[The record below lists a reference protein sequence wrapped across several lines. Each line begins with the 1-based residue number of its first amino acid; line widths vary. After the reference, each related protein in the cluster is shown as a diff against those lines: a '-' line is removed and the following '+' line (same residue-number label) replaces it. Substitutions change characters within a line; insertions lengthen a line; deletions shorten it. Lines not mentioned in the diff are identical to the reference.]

1 MPRQLSRAAP
11 NPPLLIGHGVQT
23 AEEQPLP
30 PSGGAR
36 HSLAAAAAATVFAL
50 AELLLSLDLSV
61 QGKATG

>member
-36 HSLAAAAAATVFAL
+36 HSLAAAAATVFAL